1 MFIYICIYTCIHLIC
16 IYMYIYTHNK
26 TSDKRK
32 HVYFSSTGRTRR
44 AECCSIVTVR
54 RTSRQ
59 RTPYQ
64 RLQPRVAQ
72 LWTLNLSNLVGG
84 EYAPGRSFCVIDVW
98 VWARKM
104 FAYNAR
110 VDMCGI
116 TTCANWHAHRNNCS
130 VGGLTKSFSIKP
142 STTSAN
148 AMTRRVVSHG
158 HFSSSTVTAPLTTHT
173 STFSAWPPHRNMC
186 ARLAHKWVIRICAYY
201 ITTAIQ
207 VEGLAILRLLATQI
221 LCHTSNPKQQ
231 TGGAPVCVSSPSIQI
246 PWVDLLFIT
255 AAPNEPRP
263 ESSNCPAPAP
273 P

>member
-1 MFIYICIYTCIHLIC
+1 MFIYICIYTCIHI
-16 IYMYIYTHNK
+16 IYAYIYIYTHNK
-26 TSDKRK
+26 SLDTCK
-32 HVYFSSTGRTRR
+32 HVYFSSTGRTGR

-72 LWTLNLSNLVGG
+72 LWTLNLSSLVGG
-84 EYAPGRSFCVIDVW
+84 EHAPGRSFCVINVW

-116 TTCANWHAHRNNCS
+116 STCANWHYAHRNNCS
-130 VGGLTKSFSIKP
+130 VGGALTKSFSIKP

-148 AMTRRVVSHG
+148 ATTRRVVSHG

-186 ARLAHKWVIRICAYY
+186 A
-201 ITTAIQ
+201 
-207 VEGLAILRLLATQI
+207 GS
-221 LCHTSNPKQQ
+221 HT
-231 TGGAPVCVSSPSIQI
+231 
-246 PWVDLLFIT
+246 
-255 AAPNEPRP
+255 NE
-263 ESSNCPAPAP
+263 
-273 P
+273 